1 MPTSTKQA
9 QPRQK
14 PVYRVRNWAA
24 YDRALVQRGDV
35 TVWVNTEALAA
46 WYYQG
51 PPQRGAQ
58 PVFSDL
64 AIETALTLK
73 EVFHLTNR
81 MTEGKLQSVL
91 KLMGLDLK
99 APDHTTLSRRGQTV
113 PIRLPKQARGPLA
126 LVVDSSG
133 LKVYGEGEWKVRQH
147 GVSKRRT
154 WRKVHLGVD
163 PASGEIQAAM
173 FSGAEMSDG
182 ELVATLLAQVDQP
195 LSSFAGD
202 GAYDQRQV
210 YAAVQAHS
218 PDARPLI
225 PPRRGAH
232 IWQRATPTAPPLPRD
247 ENLRA
252 LRAQGRAAWK
262 KTSGYHQRSLAET
275 AVFRFKRL
283 FGSHLSAVQRPQQA
297 TQVAARCRAMNLMT
311 QLGMPVSVHLAAA

>member
-1 MPTSTKQA
+1 
-9 QPRQK
+9 
-14 PVYRVRNWAA
+14 
-24 YDRALVQRGDV
+24 VQRGDV
-35 TVWVNTEALAA
+35 TVWLSEEALAA

-51 PPQRGAQ
+51 PALRGAQ

-113 PIRLPKQARGPLA
+113 PIRLPKQGRGPLD

-154 WRKVHLGVD
+154 WRKVHLGID
-163 PASGEIQAAM
+163 PATGEIQAAM
-173 FSGAEMSDG
+173 FSGAEVADG
-182 ELVATLLAQVDQP
+182 EIVAALLAQVDP
-195 LSSFAGD
+195 PINSLAGD

-210 YAAVQAHS
+210 YTALAAHT
-218 PDARPLI
+218 PDARPII

-232 IWQRATPTAPPLPRD
+232 IWQHARSPAPPLPRD

-252 LRAQGRAAWK
+252 IRAQGRAAWK
-262 KTSGYHQRSLAET
+262 TTSGYHRRSLAET
-275 AVFRFKRL
+275 GVFRFKRL
-283 FGSHLSAVQRPQQA
+283 FGSHLSAVRRPQQA
-297 TQVAARCRAMNLMT
+297 TQVAARCRALNIMT
-311 QLGMPVSVHLAAA
+311 HLGMPVSVKVA